1 MSNQVTTYSRPSTE
15 IKKYFVN
22 QAILFLVKYQ
32 VYLKKVWVS
41 QDRNLWNQFLFPI
54 FILRCWMIFHPLL
67 KSESFTS
74 STIDHT
80 FSKKRR
86 DSAELIYFEETFTTE
101 KIYICNSTHS
111 YFHNMPLKS
120 NPIPKTLMKPSFAL
134 KTVFCSFGVSES
146 QFPSFCCLQDKDCP
160 LESTSRSPL
169 STRCQVG

>member
-1 MSNQVTTYSRPSTE
+1 MYVSNLLDVQIFPE
-15 IKKYFVN
+15 
-22 QAILFLVKYQ
+22 
-32 VYLKKVWVS
+32 
-41 QDRNLWNQFLFPI
+41 RNFWKQFLFPI

-86 DSAELIYFEETFTTE
+86 DSAELIYFEETFTTK
-101 KIYICNSTHS
+101 KIYICKSTHS
-111 YFHNMPLKS
+111 YFHQMPLKS